1 MGYVNPLKG
10 KWSKLLEPW
19 YLAILATTFRSWEAQ
34 PAPSS
39 LFLLERG
46 QHCALAGRP
55 FAFFFLP
62 GTPPAPLWVSFFLF
76 WMSWVSLVSLVSLV
90 SCMLAT
96 KICGWLNWG
105 SLISGPDVWC
115 IDSGE
120 EASPS
125 TRIASKWELLVCGAT
140 KRLCSTP
147 RRV

>member
-1 MGYVNPLKG
+1 MGYVNPLEG
-10 KWSKLLEPW
+10 KWSKLLELW
-19 YLAILATTFRSWEAQ
+19 YLHDLPNQVMRSTT
-34 PAPSS
+34 SS
-39 LFLLERG
+39 EQLIPIGTWPTLCPCRTG
-46 QHCALAGRP
+46 I
-55 FAFFFLP
+55 FFLP
-62 GTPPAPLWVSFFLF
+62 GTPPAPLWASFFSFF

-96 KICGWLNWG
+96 KICGWLNWA

-147 RRV
+147 RSV